1 MIMHSCLRCSLLT
14 APVVVTRNKAKLKAN
29 IVAGVLIGAVSLYA
43 PMLNAAPIY
52 KVVDNKTGQVT
63 FTDRP
68 QSYEA
73 QSDKQVSQT
82 NMTTGNSN
90 NSNSSNSSGANN
102 VNLNNDAI
110 NNNQTIE
117 TPVATVQ
124 ALPINYQFAMTEPS
138 EARAYRRPAQSIV
151 VTIQVKPAL
160 QAGDSV
166 SIYLDGKVVGQGLS
180 FSMATVDMLPG
191 QHSLQAV
198 LKSSTGQVLQQIS
211 RTVYVIQNTAT
222 LQNNKKIAQQL
233 LAYQQLSWQQKILL
247 KLRQDSVDKQQQ

>member
-1 MIMHSCLRCSLLT
+1 MYSVFGYKKINYSLL
-14 APVVVTRNKAKLKAN
+14 AS
-29 IVAGVLIGAVSLYA
+29 VLISTVSLYA

-52 KVVDNKTGQVT
+52 KVVDKQTGQVT
-63 FTDRP
+63 FTDRL

-90 NSNSSNSSGANN
+90 TMNSSGANN

-124 ALPINYQFAMTEPS
+124 ALPINYQLAMTEPS

-180 FSMATVDMLPG
+180 FSMATIDMLPG

-198 LKSSTGQVLQQIS
+198 LKSSTGRVLQQIS

-233 LAYQQLSWQQKILL
+233 LAYQQLSWHQKILL
-247 KLRQDSVDKQQQ
+247 KLRQDSIDK